1 MRSTTEPWAQAVA
14 TVLLL
19 FAVLTAGWLAAPA
32 QAQGVVILK
41 TAEECR
47 SHPDMARRTDCTC
60 YAQHMDQALA
70 RGRNPQLAMKEAYE
84 ACPDEA
90 NTRQWFTLKCTEQS
104 ALTVPKGIDTTAYCG
119 CYGEQMGRR
128 YKAHAPQPINSGDQN
143 RIESLSTGT
152 CRNSVTTPA
161 APVTL
166 LGDDLSG
173 GWVMTVHGLR
183 FDLQTPPGKWEERK
197 SPQGQR
203 GKLFNGELVQSLY
216 RGLVQPKPVRFYVDP
231 DTGRFE
237 LGLHSG
243 GSCQAASAQ
252 GGRIQ
257 GECSQFL
264 MDGKAAFTLERA
276 PAVSL
281 AVPAITP
288 VPQAIPLRP
297 SAGPAAQPAANAA
310 GPAEAAAA
318 NTAPSSAPP
327 AAAASATAAC
337 PASGRRVCEMNCAAN
352 HMALS
357 KQAVEK
363 VRQCVRD
370 CRASCPS

>member
-1 MRSTTEPWAQAVA
+1 MRSTTEAWARAA
-14 TVLLL
+14 ARLALLCTVL
-19 FAVLTAGWLAAPA
+19 VAGWVAGPA

-90 NTRQWFTLKCTEQS
+90 STRQWFTLKCTEQS
-104 ALTVPKGIDTTAYCG
+104 ALTVPKGIDTAAYCS

-128 YKAHAPQPINSGDQN
+128 YKAHAPQPINSWDQN

-166 LGDDLSG
+166 LGEDLSG
-173 GWVMTVHGLR
+173 GWLMTVHGLR
-183 FDLQTPPGKWEERK
+183 FDLQSPPGKWEERK
-197 SPQGQR
+197 SVKGQR

-216 RGLVQPKPVRFYVDP
+216 RQLVKPSLVRFYVDP

-237 LGLHSG
+237 LSLHSR
-243 GSCQAASAQ
+243 GSCQAESAQ
-252 GGRIQ
+252 GSRIQ
-257 GECSQFL
+257 GECTDFL
-264 MDGKAAFTLERA
+264 MDGKASFTLERA
-276 PAVSL
+276 PTADL
-281 AVPAITP
+281 AVPAMTP
-288 VPQAIPLRP
+288 VPQAIPLRQAG
-297 SAGPAAQPAANAA
+297 AGPHPPMNAA
-310 GPAEAAAA
+310 GPTE
-318 NTAPSSAPP
+318 TAP
-327 AAAASATAAC
+327 ASAGSASSNTAAC

>member
-1 MRSTTEPWAQAVA
+1 MRSTTEGWGRVVA
-14 TVLLL
+14 TLALL
-19 FAVLTAGWLAAPA
+19 FTILAAGWLAAPA
-32 QAQGVVILK
+32 RAQGVVILK
-41 TAEECR
+41 TAEDCR
-47 SHPDMARRTDCTC
+47 SHPDMARRTDCAC

-104 ALTVPKGIDTTAYCG
+104 ALTVPKGIDTAAYCG

-128 YKAHAPQPINSGDQN
+128 YKAHAPQPINSWDNQ
-143 RIESLSTGT
+143 RIEGLSTGT

-203 GKLFNGELVQSLY
+203 GKLFNGEIVQSLY
-216 RGLVQPKPVRFYVDP
+216 RELVQPKPVRFYVDP

-237 LGLHSG
+237 LALHSG

-276 PAVSL
+276 PTVDL

-288 VPQAIPLRP
+288 VPQAIPLRQ
-297 SAGPAAQPAANAA
+297 AGPAPNPAANAA
-310 GPAEAAAA
+310 VPTEAAPASVGTAA
-318 NTAPSSAPP
+318 T
-327 AAAASATAAC
+327 AC
-337 PASGRRVCEMNCAAN
+337 PASGRRVCELNCAAT
-352 HMALS
+352 HIGLS
-357 KQAVEK
+357 KQAIEK